1 MEVGKLEA
9 SFRSDHGKTP
19 SRRLRQLGQV
29 PAVVYGLDKPPL
41 SVSVDGKSVIK
52 ALDPLKKINT
62 LIALT
67 VKDAPSG
74 AESLT
79 VMVREY
85 QKSALKGELTHIDFV
100 RVDPKKPVH
109 ATVPLI
115 VIGKAKGVI
124 EGGIIHQT
132 FHKLELSALPDKI
145 PAKIEL
151 DVTNL
156 GIGEALHVSDLKL
169 GEGIKPLVDGGVSL
183 CSVTAPHVEKVV
195 AETAAPDAAAAAA
208 TPDKGAAGAKPA
220 AGAAGAKPAAGG
232 ADKGAAGKPAAGA
245 AAKPAAKK

>member
-9 SFRSDHGKTP
+9 AFRSDQGKTA
-19 SRRLRQLGQV
+19 SRRLRQQGQV
-29 PAVVYGLDKPPL
+29 PAVVYGLGGEPM
-41 SVSVDGKSVIK
+41 SVSVDGKSVVK
-52 ALDPLKKINT
+52 ALDPQKKINT

-67 VKDAPSG
+67 VKDAPAGSQN
-74 AESLT
+74 LT

-85 QKSALKGELTHIDFV
+85 QKSALKGDLVHIDFV

-109 ATVPLI
+109 ATVPLAI
-115 VIGKAKGVI
+115 VGKAKGVVD
-124 EGGIIHQT
+124 GGILHQT

-169 GEGIKPLVDGGVSL
+169 GDGIKPLVDGGVAL
-183 CSVTAPHVEKVV
+183 CSVTAPHVEKAA

-208 TPDKGAAGAKPA
+208 TPDKGAAAAK
-220 AGAAGAKPAAGG
+220 G
-232 ADKGAAGKPAAGA
+232 AAGA
-245 AAKPAAKK
+245 AAKPAAAGADKGAAGAKGAPAKGAPAKK